1 MREDQYDVLKRRMQE
16 KGLLSEEVDSGRST
30 KALDWYLD
38 LRRYGSVPHGGW
50 GLGLERL
57 IETFT
62 GVQNIRDVI
71 AFPKTAS
78 ATDLMS
84 DCPNMVSEGQLEELH
99 IKVTK

>member
-16 KGLLSEEVDSGRST
+16 KGLLSEEVDSGRSA
-30 KALDWYLD
+30 KALDWHLD

-71 AFPKTAS
+71 PVPRVPGS
-78 ATDLMS
+78 CL
-84 DCPNMVSEGQLEELH
+84 L
-99 IKVTK
+99 

>member
-1 MREDQYDVLKRRMQE
+1 MREDRYDVLRRRMEE
-16 KGLLSEEVDSGRST
+16 KGLLSDEVDSGRST

-71 AFPKTAS
+71 PVPRVPGS
-78 ATDLMS
+78 CL
-84 DCPNMVSEGQLEELH
+84 L
-99 IKVTK
+99 

>member
-1 MREDQYDVLKRRMQE
+1 MREDRYDVLRRRMEE
-16 KGLLSEEVDSGRST
+16 KGLLSDEVDSGRST
-30 KALDWYLD
+30 NALDWYLD

-71 AFPKTAS
+71 PVPRVPGS
-78 ATDLMS
+78 CL
-84 DCPNMVSEGQLEELH
+84 L
-99 IKVTK
+99 